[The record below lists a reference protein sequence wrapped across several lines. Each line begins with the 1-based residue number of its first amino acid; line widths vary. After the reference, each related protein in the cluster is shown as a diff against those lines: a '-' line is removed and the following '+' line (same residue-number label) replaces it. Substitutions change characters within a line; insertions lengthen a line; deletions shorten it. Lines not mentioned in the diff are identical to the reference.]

1 MIEVRNVSKYYG
13 AHAAVRA
20 LNFAVPQGEVV
31 GLLGLNGA
39 GKTTLL
45 RLLSGLLV
53 PTTGEVLL
61 GGVNMADDPA
71 AVRGRIGF
79 LPETPPLYDEMT
91 VRAFLHFVAR
101 IHGVGGD
108 TAAALDAALA
118 ATDLLAVQHE
128 PIGTLSHGYRRRVGI
143 AQAVVHSPQLVLLDE
158 PTGGLDPLQVVHM
171 RRLIRALRGRHTVV
185 VSSHLLGEVHA
196 LCDRLLVLGE
206 GRLLAQG
213 KETELAAR
221 VKNTHLITLEA
232 RGDPDALQAL
242 LARQP
247 GVRQVELGRVTPAGV
262 ELRLVLTAD
271 VRAALAQAVLAA
283 GFALVGLYRRQ
294 LALEGIFLA
303 LMGEQGQQAEAGE
316 TADAAAPKTQEPTC

>member
-171 RRLIRALRGRHTVV
+171 RRLIRALRGHHTVV

-213 KETELAAR
+213 KEAELAAR
-221 VKNTHLITLEA
+221 VKNTHLVTLEA
-232 RGDPDALQAL
+232 RGEPAALQAL

-271 VRAALAQAVLAA
+271 VRAALAQTVLAA

-303 LMGEQGQQAEAGE
+303 LMGEQGKQAEAGE
-316 TADAAAPKTQEPTC
+316 TADAAAPKTKEPTC